1 MRNHEWLLTTH
12 TLDVKDILL
21 ARGTILVKGKCF
33 KIRSADKRHFT
44 ARVHWAPV
52 FITNNVVK
60 ETLGDYAEVNSIKHE
75 LYTDAGLNGIATGV
89 RQVVLT
95 GDRHQVQ
102 HILQVVDPDTAEVWN
117 CLVTIAGRPPMCL
130 RCKKVG
136 HVRKNCDT
144 PSCRHHGQYG
154 HATEGCS
161 ADKASKAKTSYASVV
176 LNVPQIDID
185 ESDMI
190 DRTDEGDETDGT
202 GLTEVTELRNDS
214 ARHFKTLPG
223 IKNYFHFRYTQCYL
237 PVLSTVPVIE

>member
-12 TLDVKDILL
+12 TLDVKDVLL

-33 KIRSADKRHFT
+33 KIHSADKRHFT

-95 GDRHQVQ
+95 GDRHQVP

-117 CLVTIAGRPPMCL
+117 CLVTIAGRPPCVCDARRWGTLGNTVTPPSAATMVNMAT
-130 RCKKVG
+130 RQRGV
-136 HVRKNCDT
+136 VR
-144 PSCRHHGQYG
+144 R
-154 HATEGCS
+154 
-161 ADKASKAKTSYASVV
+161 
-176 LNVPQIDID
+176 
-185 ESDMI
+185 
-190 DRTDEGDETDGT
+190 R
-202 GLTEVTELRNDS
+202 
-214 ARHFKTLPG
+214 
-223 IKNYFHFRYTQCYL
+223 
-237 PVLSTVPVIE
+237 PVKPENRMLALL